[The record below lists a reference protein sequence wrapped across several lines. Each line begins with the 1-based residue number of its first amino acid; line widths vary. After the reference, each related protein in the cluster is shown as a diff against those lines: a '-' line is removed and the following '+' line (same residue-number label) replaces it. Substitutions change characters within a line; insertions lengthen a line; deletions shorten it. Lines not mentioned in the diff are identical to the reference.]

1 MLNEKTIKIILPL
14 FVVIILSGCVNNYK
28 EFYRPSIDIKTLKN
42 IDKIELNREP
52 KLIEVND
59 LEQEVGS
66 LRAKHYVVIGY
77 SSFNGKY
84 EDRKNAIEQAKSIG
98 ASIVLVNSK
107 YSNTQSTTSAFVI
120 PGRNAFQANTVIPYT
135 SHQRRFDQNAAYLVK
150 FKRIE
155 GYGINFSDLT
165 QEQRTKYGRN
175 HGVLIVTVFEGLP
188 AFNANIVTGDI
199 LIGVNG
205 NRINNAKQAKIELTK
220 SGKSDFSIL
229 TIIRKNIEKDIRVE
243 FDK

>member
-1 MLNEKTIKIILPL
+1 MKIILPL
-14 FVVIILSGCVNNYK
+14 FVIIILSGCVNNYK
-28 EFYRPSIDIKTLKN
+28 EFYHSSIDIKTLKN
-42 IDKIELNREP
+42 IEKIESDQEP
-52 KLIEVND
+52 KLTEVND
-59 LEQEVGS
+59 LKQEVGR
-66 LRAKHYVVIGY
+66 LKAKHYVVIGY

-107 YSNTQSTTSAFVI
+107 YSNTQSTTSAFVL

-135 SHQRRFDQNAAYLVK
+135 SHQRRFDQNAVYLVK
-150 FKRIE
+150 LKRRG
-155 GYGINFSDLT
+155 GYGINISDLT

-175 HGVLIVTVFEGLP
+175 NGVLITTVFEDLP
-188 AFNANIVTGDI
+188 AFYANIVTGDI

-205 NRINNAKQAKIELTK
+205 NSINNGKQAKIELAK
-220 SGKSDFSIL
+220 SRESNFSIL
-229 TIIRKNIEKDIRVE
+229 TVIRKGVKKDIKVK